1 MSLSTVMT
9 AIGIVF
15 VILVVLT
22 LATMFTLASMWAWD
36 KGGADGGTL
45 LASLK
50 TVPIPTTDLSGSLNS
65 SPQAKGQ
72 MHLGADGKYPAYNT
86 NYTPAAEDYPY
97 QNSLVN
103 DRNSH
108 VID

>member
-1 MSLSTVMT
+1 MTLSTVMT
-9 AIGIVF
+9 AIGVVF
-15 VILVVLT
+15 VILVVLA

-36 KGGADGGTL
+36 EGGADGGRL

-50 TVPIPTTDLSGSLNS
+50 TVPIPTTDLSGYLNS
-65 SPQAKGQ
+65 NPQAKGQ
-72 MHLGADGKYPAYNT
+72 MHLGAL
-86 NYTPAAEDYPY
+86 AAGDYPY
-97 QNSLVN
+97 HKLADVN